1 MRGVFWAAEMK
12 EGALRIAAI
21 GWIGVAL
28 ACAAATSPVG
38 EAAASPAGGSAA
50 NQRGMGFMRQKK
62 WADAEAEFRKAIAE
76 DPTSVTAHYNLAC
89 AASRAHDADTA
100 LWELAWVG
108 DRATWVDQAKAAARK
123 APSDDDLAWA
133 IGNDINAQLF
143 IGDAPVAAVTE
154 IATPAGGHNAGHALA
169 EPQRAKIAAIL
180 AAAPGPHDDQCDA
193 ADAKQGKVFALGLDL
208 GKWAKGIGVASL
220 KDGVAVL
227 DPQGAIAAR
236 SEPLGCT
243 GPGASQDLI
252 AALAYAD
259 GVPTPPRTT
268 HALPEADLQLL
279 AVLYTTG
286 GRRTWQTNVAVF
298 AQNGKS
304 LAKVFEALVT
314 SSDAPG
320 SGHVWQ
326 TPLGHLLYS
335 APGETR
341 KHAFQWDPKAFKF
354 VPLP

>member
-1 MRGVFWAAEMK
+1 MK
-12 EGALRIAAI
+12 ERALRIVAI
-21 GWIGVAL
+21 GWFGLVL
-28 ACAAATSPVG
+28 ACAAASG
-38 EAAASPAGGSAA
+38 EAVASPAGGTAA
-50 NQRGMGFMRQKK
+50 NQRGMGLMRQKK
-62 WADAEAEFRKAIAE
+62 WDAAEAEFKKAIAE

-108 DRATWVDQAKAAARK
+108 DRAAWVDQAKAAAKK
-123 APSDDDLAWA
+123 APGDDDLAWA

-143 IGDAPVAAVTE
+143 IGDAPLAAVTE
-154 IATPAGGHNAGHALA
+154 IATPARTQNAGHALA

-193 ADAKQGKVFALGLDL
+193 ADARQGKVFALGLDL
-208 GKWAKGIGVASL
+208 GKWAKGIAAASL
-220 KDGVAVL
+220 KDGVAIL
-227 DPQGAIAAR
+227 DPRGAIVAR

-243 GPGASQDLI
+243 GPGESQDQL

-259 GVPTPPRTT
+259 GAPTPPSTT
-268 HALPEADLQLL
+268 HAMPQTDLQLL
-279 AVLYTTG
+279 AVMYATG
-286 GRRTWQTNVAVF
+286 GRRVWQTTVAVF

-304 LAKVFEALVT
+304 LVKVFEALVT

-326 TPLGHLLYS
+326 TALGHLLYS

-354 VPLP
+354 VPLL

>member
-1 MRGVFWAAEMK
+1 MK
-12 EGALRIAAI
+12 ERALRIVAI
-21 GWIGVAL
+21 GWFGLAL
-28 ACAAATSPVG
+28 ACAAAPG
-38 EAAASPAGGSAA
+38 EAVASPAGGTAA
-50 NQRGMGFMRQKK
+50 NQRGMGLMRQKK
-62 WADAEAEFRKAIAE
+62 WEAAEAEFKKAIAE

-108 DRATWVDQAKAAARK
+108 DRAAWVDQAKAAAKK
-123 APSDDDLAWA
+123 APGDDDLAWA

-143 IGDAPVAAVTE
+143 IGDAPLAAVTE
-154 IATPAGGHNAGHALA
+154 IATPARTQNAGHALA
-169 EPQRAKIAAIL
+169 EPQRAKIAGIL
-180 AAAPGPHDDQCDA
+180 AAAPGPHDDRCDA

-208 GKWAKGIGVASL
+208 GKWAKGIAAGSL
-220 KDGVAVL
+220 KDGVAIL
-227 DPQGAIAAR
+227 DPHGAIVAR

-243 GPGASQDLI
+243 GPGESQDQL

-259 GVPTPPRTT
+259 GAPTPPTTT
-268 HALPEADLQLL
+268 HAMPETDLQLL
-279 AVLYTTG
+279 AVMYTTG
-286 GRRTWQTNVAVF
+286 GRRVWQTNVAVF

-304 LAKVFEALVT
+304 LVKVFEALVT
-314 SSDAPG
+314 SSDTTG

-326 TPLGHLLYS
+326 TALGHLLYS

-341 KHAFQWDPKAFKF
+341 KHASQWDPKAFKF

>member
-1 MRGVFWAAEMK
+1 MK

-21 GWIGVAL
+21 GWLGIAL
-28 ACAAATSPVG
+28 ACAAAAGPVG
-38 EAAASPAGGSAA
+38 EAVASPAGGSAA
-50 NQRGMGFMRQKK
+50 NQRGMGLLRQKK
-62 WADAEAEFRKAIAE
+62 WAEAEAEFKKAIAE
-76 DPTSVTAHYNLAC
+76 DPNSVTAHYNLAC

-108 DRATWVDQAKAAARK
+108 DRAAWVDQARAAAKK
-123 APSDDDLAWA
+123 APGDDDLAWA
-133 IGNDINAQLF
+133 IGSDISAQLF
-143 IGDAPVAAVTE
+143 IGDAPLAAVTE
-154 IATPAGGHNAGHALA
+154 IAATAGHNAGHALA
-169 EPQRAKIAAIL
+169 EPQRAKIAALL
-180 AAAPGPHDDQCDA
+180 AAAPGPHDDACDA
-193 ADAKQGKVFALGLDL
+193 ADAKQGKVFALGLDA
-208 GKWAKGIGVASL
+208 GKWVKGIGVASL

-227 DPQGAIAAR
+227 DPQGAIVAR

-252 AALAYAD
+252 ATLAYAD

-268 HALPEADLQLL
+268 HALPEAELQLL

-286 GRRTWQTNVAVF
+286 GPRAWQTNVAVF

-304 LAKVFEALVT
+304 LVKVFEALVT

-335 APGETR
+335 APGETK
-341 KHAFQWDPKAFKF
+341 KHAFQWDPRAGKF
-354 VPLP
+354 VALP

>member
-1 MRGVFWAAEMK
+1 MK

-21 GWIGVAL
+21 GWLGLAL
-28 ACAAATSPVG
+28 ACAAAPG
-38 EAAASPAGGSAA
+38 EAVASPAGGTAA

-62 WADAEAEFRKAIAE
+62 WADAEAEFKKAIAE

-108 DRATWVDQAKAAARK
+108 DRAAWVDQAKAAAKK
-123 APSDDDLAWA
+123 APTDDDLAWA

-143 IGDAPVAAVTE
+143 IGDAPLAAVTE
-154 IATPAGGHNAGHALA
+154 IAAPAGGHSAGHALA

-180 AAAPGPHDDQCDA
+180 GAAPGPHADQCDA
-193 ADAKQGKVFALGLDL
+193 ADARQGKVFALGLDR

-227 DPQGAIAAR
+227 DPQGAIVAR

-243 GPGASQDLI
+243 GPGASQDQL
-252 AALAYAD
+252 AGLAYAD

-279 AVLYTTG
+279 VVLYGAG
-286 GRRTWQTNVAVF
+286 GRRVWQNNIAVF

-304 LAKVFEALVT
+304 LVKVFEALES
-314 SSDAPG
+314 SSDASG
-320 SGHVWQ
+320 AGHVWQ

-341 KHAFQWDPKAFKF
+341 KHAFQWDPRAFKF